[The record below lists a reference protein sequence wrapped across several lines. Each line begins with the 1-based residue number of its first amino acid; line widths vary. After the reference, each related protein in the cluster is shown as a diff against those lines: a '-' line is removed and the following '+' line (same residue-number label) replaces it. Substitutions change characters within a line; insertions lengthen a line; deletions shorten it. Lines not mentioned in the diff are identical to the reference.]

1 MFVFITNVYELRC
14 YDVYAVTTVYDFSS
28 ITLSQPWGLI
38 CSCLL
43 VVLNWLLFFF
53 NLRTENSF
61 FYIFDK
67 SLATILRGAFHHIVK
82 GRFPESSFFPLRHN

>member
-1 MFVFITNVYELRC
+1 MLRC
-14 YDVYAVTTVYDFSS
+14 LRRYDGLRFFFYYS
-28 ITLSQPWGLI
+28 ISALGLDMFLFV
-38 CSCLL
+38 SCFELAS
-43 VVLNWLLFFF
+43 FFF